1 MQNNNFNQFPQNMQ
15 QPLQNPQKFPQN
27 QPNEPQNQPLPP
39 PPQNQQAFMNFQQN
53 PQQFQNNIFNPNAFP
68 PMTPEQ
74 QKILLEIEKKRA
86 FETGKILAEQKRLME
101 QLKLGRTKREEY
113 RKKGE
118 MTLFFKYK
126 PNELY
131 STAVN
136 ITADK
141 MIPELLQ
148 KYINESG
155 IENTNL
161 KFRFKNEE
169 LKIDDQSGTQLYE
182 IQGLVSGE
190 EIIVE
195 DN

>member
-1 MQNNNFNQFPQNMQ
+1 MQNNNFQQFPQNMQ
-15 QPLQNPQKFPQN
+15 QPLQNSQNFPQN
-27 QPNEPQNQPLPP
+27 QPNQPPNPPQ
-39 PPQNQQAFMNFQQN
+39 PQNQQQFMNFPQN
-53 PQQFQNNIFNPNAFP
+53 QQQFQNNMFNPNVFQ

-74 QKILLEIEKKRA
+74 QKMLLEIEKQKA
-86 FETGKILAEQKRLME
+86 FNTGKILKEQKRLME
-101 QLKLGRTKREEY
+101 ELMNNRKKREEY
-113 RKKGE
+113 RKTGE

-141 MIPELLQ
+141 MIPELLHQ
-148 KYINESG
+148 YITESG

-161 KFRFKNEE
+161 KFKFRNEE
-169 LKIDDQSGTQLYE
+169 LKINDASGRQLYE
-182 IQGLVSGE
+182 IDGLMSGE

>member
-1 MQNNNFNQFPQNMQ
+1 MQNNNFQQFPQNMQ
-15 QPLQNPQKFPQN
+15 QPLQNSQNFPQN
-27 QPNEPQNQPLPP
+27 QPNQPPNPPQ
-39 PPQNQQAFMNFQQN
+39 PQNQQQFMNFPQN
-53 PQQFQNNIFNPNAFP
+53 QQQFQNNMFNPNVFQ

-74 QKILLEIEKKRA
+74 QKMLLEIEKQKA
-86 FETGKILAEQKRLME
+86 FNTGKILKEQKRLME
-101 QLKLGRTKREEY
+101 ELMNNRKKREEY
-113 RKKGE
+113 RKTGE

-141 MIPELLQ
+141 MIPELLHQ
-148 KYINESG
+148 YITESG

-161 KFRFKNEE
+161 KFKFRNEE
-169 LKIDDQSGTQLYE
+169 LKINDASGRQLYE
-182 IQGLVSGE
+182 IEGLRAGE

>member
-1 MQNNNFNQFPQNMQ
+1 MQNNNFQQFPQNMQ
-15 QPLQNPQKFPQN
+15 QPLQNSQNFPQN
-27 QPNEPQNQPLPP
+27 QPNQPPNPPQ
-39 PPQNQQAFMNFQQN
+39 PQNQQQFMNFPQN
-53 PQQFQNNIFNPNAFP
+53 QQQFQNNMFNPNVFQ

-74 QKILLEIEKKRA
+74 QKMLLEIEKQKA
-86 FETGKILAEQKRLME
+86 FNAGKILKEQRRLME
-101 QLKLGRTKREEY
+101 ELMNNRKKREEY
-113 RKKGE
+113 RKTGE
-118 MTLFFKYK
+118 ITLFFKYK

-141 MIPELLQ
+141 MIPELLHQ
-148 KYINESG
+148 YITESG

-161 KFRFKNEE
+161 KFKFRNEE
-169 LKIDDQSGTQLYE
+169 LKINDASGRQLYE
-182 IQGLVSGE
+182 IDGLTSGE